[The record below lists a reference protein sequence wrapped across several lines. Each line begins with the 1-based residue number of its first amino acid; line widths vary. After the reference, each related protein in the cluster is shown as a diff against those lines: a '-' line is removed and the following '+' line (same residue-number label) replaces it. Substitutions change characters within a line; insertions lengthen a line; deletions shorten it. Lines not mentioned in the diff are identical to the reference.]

1 MRLTARLIAGVATLL
16 LAFPAVAASPPS
28 PAEPPPPGLT
38 VDRVVMLLRH
48 GVRPPTKALPLPAGV
63 THDAW
68 PAWPVQPGW
77 LTPNG
82 AAAIGRIAAWDA
94 ARLQGQGLLPA
105 HGCPAAGTVR
115 VVADSDQR
123 TIATAAAW
131 LTVAAPGCNIPS
143 EHKPQDV
150 ADPVFSALETGQG
163 TLDPA
168 RATAEVTAAAGP
180 GGFAALDS
188 TYHDLLR
195 RIDAVFCG
203 AATTACGV
211 SGKPTGL
218 RPATSGQRPKLFGAL
233 DTASTAAQI
242 LLLEY
247 ADGKPLAEVGWGR
260 ATAAD
265 IGAFSAFHALEFRLL
280 ARPRAVAVPNF
291 AGLAPIVTAGLT
303 GPARMTLIVGHD
315 TNVANLGGLLDAHWK
330 VPGFSAD
337 DPTPGGAVLIER
349 LSDGQGAT
357 YVRALYRSQTLEQIR
372 NGTTT
377 GAEQPY
383 LAVMPI
389 AGCSALGVRGL
400 CTLAQFQQK
409 LTATAD

>member
-1 MRLTARLIAGVATLL
+1 MRLPARLIASVVALMFAL
-16 LAFPAVAASPPS
+16 PAGAASPP
-28 PAEPPPPGLT
+28 PAADAPPPGLT
-38 VDRVVMLLRH
+38 VDRVVILLRH
-48 GVRPPTKALPLPAGV
+48 GVRPPTKAQPLPAGV
-63 THDAW
+63 TGDAW
-68 PAWPVQPGW
+68 PTWPVQPGW

-82 AAAIGRIAAWDA
+82 AAAIGRIAGWDA
-94 ARLQGQGLLPA
+94 ARLKGQGLLPA
-105 HGCPAAGTVR
+105 QGCPAPGAVR

-123 TIATAAAW
+123 TIATAAMW
-131 LTVAAPGCNIPS
+131 LIAAAPGCNIPS

-150 ADPVFSALETGQG
+150 P
-163 TLDPA
+163 DPA
-168 RATAEVTAAAGP
+168 FNAIESGLGTFDPTRATAEVTAAVGP

-188 TYHDLLR
+188 SYHDLLH

-203 AATTACGV
+203 SATTSCGV
-211 SGKPTGL
+211 SGKPSGL
-218 RPATSGQRPKLFGAL
+218 RAAGPGQRPKLSGAL

-260 ATAAD
+260 ASAAD

-280 ARPRAVAVPNF
+280 ARPRAVAVPSF
-291 AGLAPIVTAGLT
+291 AGLAPIVSTGLT
-303 GPARMTLIVGHD
+303 GSARVTLIAGHD

-349 LSDGQGAT
+349 LSDAKGAT
-357 YVRALYRSQTLEQIR
+357 YVRALYRSQTLDQIR
-372 NGTTT
+372 NGTPTSA
-377 GAEQPY
+377 GQPY

-389 AGCSALGVRGL
+389 AGCSALGMRGL

-409 LTATAD
+409 LTTPG